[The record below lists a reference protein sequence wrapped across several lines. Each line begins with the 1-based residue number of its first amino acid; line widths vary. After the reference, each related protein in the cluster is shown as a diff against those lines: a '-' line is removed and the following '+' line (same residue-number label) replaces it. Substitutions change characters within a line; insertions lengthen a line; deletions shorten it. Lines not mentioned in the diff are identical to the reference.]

1 MYHVIK
7 LFQGRIIWEMKD
19 KVLET
24 ARRLNPCFFFKYM
37 IPSNSDNMDMAF
49 GELVEDSRGKIT
61 GQSSGCRDTQNGNF
75 FHMEGNHRGTACTD
89 VGTYT
94 SVLRRRG
101 GVLFGEEQ
109 GIITTK
115 DGQGIATWTGQ
126 GIGSKLRP
134 IFHPILFTTPYHFP
148 MNPDAICYDKALN
161 IAVCILISILL
172 LN

>member
-37 IPSNSDNMDMAF
+37 IPSNSDNMAF

-75 FHMEGNHRGTACTD
+75 FHMEGNYRG
-89 VGTYT
+89 
-94 SVLRRRG
+94 L
-101 GVLFGEEQ
+101 
-109 GIITTK
+109 
-115 DGQGIATWTGQ
+115 
-126 GIGSKLRP
+126 
-134 IFHPILFTTPYHFP
+134 H
-148 MNPDAICYDKALN
+148 ALTLG
-161 IAVCILISILL
+161 LIRLY
-172 LN
+172 

>member
-37 IPSNSDNMDMAF
+37 IPSNSDNMAF

-75 FHMEGNHRGTACTD
+75 FHMEGKYRGTACTD

-94 SVLRRRG
+94 SVLRG
-101 GVLFGEEQ
+101 GVLFGEE
-109 GIITTK
+109 
-115 DGQGIATWTGQ
+115 QGIATWTGQ